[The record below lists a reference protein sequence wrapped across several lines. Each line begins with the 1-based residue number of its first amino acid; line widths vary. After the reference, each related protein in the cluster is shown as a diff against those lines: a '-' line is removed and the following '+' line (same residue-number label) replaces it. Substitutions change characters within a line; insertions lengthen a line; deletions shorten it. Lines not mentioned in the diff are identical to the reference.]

1 MVRYETPSRR
11 SSMDPGGVRVE
22 YDSRG
27 QPFLAVVEVNVRSG
41 GESTKVEI
49 EFEINEATARLRQV
63 CNPPSFDR
71 EHLRSLPL
79 ATQQIENLDC
89 VNRVERPEKTF
100 GDMIMEGHRIL
111 SSEEI

>member
-1 MVRYETPSRR
+1 
-11 SSMDPGGVRVE
+11 MDPGGVRVE

-27 QPFLAVVEVNVRSG
+27 RPLSAVVEVYVRIG
-41 GESTKVEI
+41 GESTKVVI
-49 EFEINEATARLRQV
+49 EFEISDSTARLRGI

-71 EHLRSLPL
+71 QHLRSLPL
-79 ATQQIENLDC
+79 ATRQIENLGC

-100 GDMIMEGHRIL
+100 GEMIMEGHRIL